1 MATPHTAGRTASI
14 TLALSKTAWRL
25 GISLSKLH
33 QDTNNLDTTV
43 ENLAGDVKSLSNQC
57 DLVYTK
63 LEDIAS
69 KDNTVSPPAYHFV
82 DGRMWNCLA
91 VQVEETSGTIQELDL
106 YMKNVLGEDERYC
119 MICCI

>member
-1 MATPHTAGRTASI
+1 
-14 TLALSKTAWRL
+14 
-25 GISLSKLH
+25 
-33 QDTNNLDTTV
+33 V

-91 VQVEETSGTIQELDL
+91 VQVEETSGTIQELEL
-106 YMKNVLGEDERYC
+106 FVKNVLGEDSSFITQGQLQKKLENSKDQIVNIRKKVC
-119 MICCI
+119 THTDNLRTTLLMINT